1 MQCAYVNVVNSW
13 QLLLFVDYRL
23 NPELQKKCRLDIPKF
38 CKNVLHTQK
47 NDDELQGKVVTCLR
61 KRFIEKVGNSTDV
74 KEHLLKCMYADIKIC
89 FLYLFQQC
97 FKTQQNFFYIILQKL
112 SRDCNDVIRNV
123 IKDSAHNYMEDPV
136 LASTCEKE
144 VLVHVYSSSIMLNL
158 LSFIF
163 ET

>member
-1 MQCAYVNVVNSW
+1 MNSW

-97 FKTQQNFFYIILQKL
+97 FKTQQIFFFIWFCRNCLEIVTMWSAMSSKTRPIITWRIPFWLQLVKKRYLYIHQ
-112 SRDCNDVIRNV
+112 
-123 IKDSAHNYMEDPV
+123 V
-136 LASTCEKE
+136 LC
-144 VLVHVYSSSIMLNL
+144 
-158 LSFIF
+158 
-163 ET
+163 